1 MSAALKSATFSMYT
15 STRDRWTFFLKHKK
29 RLYKKKTTKRRV
41 CFNSCGIHLSFC
53 YKWETF
59 NWYAQQKWF
68 SSFESLKTTLKRLDM
83 LNLIGLSDYNRHLF
97 FAHSTQIVCFC
108 SLKISLKYA
117 LVMHLAWKW
126 QQTSHL
132 HSKKNKVFVKKY

>member
-1 MSAALKSATFSMYT
+1 MLLLVCTHQQET
-15 STRDRWTFFLKHKK
+15 VEPFFFWNIKNDCI
-29 RLYKKKTTKRRV
+29 KRRRRKDV
-41 CFNSCGIHLSFC
+41 CVLTAVVSTSHFVTCGRF
-53 YKWETF
+53 F

-68 SSFESLKTTLKRLDM
+68 WSLESLKTTLKRLDM